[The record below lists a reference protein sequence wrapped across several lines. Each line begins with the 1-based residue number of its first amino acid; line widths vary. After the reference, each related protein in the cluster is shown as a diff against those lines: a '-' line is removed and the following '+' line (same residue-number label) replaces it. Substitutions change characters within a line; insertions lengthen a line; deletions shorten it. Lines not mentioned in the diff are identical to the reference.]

1 MSAIKRTTPYTPAP
15 TRMTIDDVQQLGR
28 FFKDLID
35 SSSLK
40 WWIIAAGLGAVI
52 EALHVLW
59 LAARYILKF

>member
-1 MSAIKRTTPYTPAP
+1 
-15 TRMTIDDVQQLGR
+15 MTIDDVQQLGR